1 MQRNVAKDC
10 GIPFSLVPYPGK
22 RWKILSVLVSGVERI
37 GAQKM
42 ENCENVYVVRNSV
55 RYPANW
61 LKRIALLLVFSL
73 LAVGVERCLP
83 PALQD
88 PAGETRVERAVPE
101 KTVPVPDADVHP
113 AEGLS
118 DISAGVT
125 VDGGD
130 AAAVPFVSAA
140 DGAAETYPS
149 EPAAAA
155 ERPAAGMPEMSA
167 PLPVTD
173 IPGNA
178 EEVIPDDTEPDLPV
192 SIPPESPA
200 DDNEIVLPGTPSDS
214 GAENGEEVTEEP
226 AGSFNTVGGFL
237 VDEDG
242 MICGIA
248 DAGASAAEGVLVL
261 PSEGCTGIRSGAFLD
276 APAGIVEVYLPG
288 NITVIETGAFLGLD
302 EVEWYEADPQNGAYY
317 TEDGIIF
324 SENGTC
330 ILAFPPGRTGIYPVP
345 AQVKVFA
352 ADAFAGA
359 RIEKL
364 ITVGCV
370 LEDTGNLPENIVM
383 M

>member
-1 MQRNVAKDC
+1 
-10 GIPFSLVPYPGK
+10 
-22 RWKILSVLVSGVERI
+22 
-37 GAQKM
+37 M
-42 ENCENVYVVRNSV
+42 ENCENVFVVRNGV

-61 LKRIALLLVFSL
+61 LRRIVLLLVFSL
-73 LAVGVERCLP
+73 LAAGAEHCFPPVLQEPAVEKG
-83 PALQD
+83 D
-88 PAGETRVERAVPE
+88 ERAVPE
-101 KTVPVPDADVHP
+101 KIVPIPEKTVPIPDADICPSEGISDIFASVAEKMDGADAAEIP
-113 AEGLS
+113 TVPAAEG
-118 DISAGVT
+118 SAKI
-125 VDGGD
+125 
-130 AAAVPFVSAA
+130 
-140 DGAAETYPS
+140 YPS

-155 ERPAAGMPEMSA
+155 EPPAAETPETDTV
-167 PLPVTD
+167 LPVTD

-178 EEVIPDDTEPDLPV
+178 ESVIPDNTEPD
-192 SIPPESPA
+192 IPAAVPPKSPA
-200 DDNEIVLPGTPSDS
+200 DDNETVLPGAPSDS
-214 GAENGEEVTEEP
+214 GAEDKEEDTEEP
-226 AGSFNTVGGFL
+226 AGSVNTLGGFL